1 MTNADR
7 IREMS
12 NEELEQL
19 INKAK
24 FCGGLIERES
34 ASEECHGCK
43 DGFCCDVKGWLQSE
57 SEVHN
62 GKL

>member
-34 ASEECHGCK
+34 TSEECHGCK

-57 SEVHN
+57 VEV
-62 GKL
+62 